1 VRVVQPDGRRT
12 GAQGGQ
18 PDRDAEEQLVQ
29 PGAVG
34 QVVGGECHAVML
46 GHNRSMKTVAV
57 AVLGGL
63 LTLAGIALLVLPGP
77 GFVLVAA
84 GLAVLATRF
93 TWARKPLDYAKDKA
107 EQGVHEVGRSPL
119 RAAGAAIAAAALIV
133 LGVLALAG
141 VDLPFINALS
151 AVVLILSGLF
161 LVGTIVFARRQDK
174 LETERAHRPAGTPQ
188 GGGAHRAARPSS
200 D

>member
-1 VRVVQPDGRRT
+1 
-12 GAQGGQ
+12 
-18 PDRDAEEQLVQ
+18 
-29 PGAVG
+29 
-34 QVVGGECHAVML
+34 
-46 GHNRSMKTVAV
+46 MKTVVV

-63 LTLAGIALLVLPGP
+63 LTLAGIGLLVLPGP

-93 TWARKPLDYAKDKA
+93 SWAKKPLDYARDKA
-107 EQGVHEVGRSPL
+107 EQGIEEVGKSPL
-119 RAAGAAIAAAALIV
+119 RALGAALAALVLVV

-141 VDLPFINALS
+141 VELPFINALS

-161 LVGTIVFARRQDK
+161 LVGTIVVARRQEK
-174 LETERAHRPAGTPQ
+174 AAQAIAHRPAGEPE
-188 GGGAHRAARPSS
+188 GGGAYRAAPSHT

>member
-1 VRVVQPDGRRT
+1 MTGSAAGHVRR
-12 GAQGGQ
+12 
-18 PDRDAEEQLVQ
+18 
-29 PGAVG
+29 
-34 QVVGGECHAVML
+34 
-46 GHNRSMKTVAV
+46 MKTVAI

-93 TWARKPLDYAKDKA
+93 QWARKPLDYAKDKA
-107 EQGVHEVGRSPL
+107 ADGIEEVGKSPW
-119 RAAGAAIAAAALIV
+119 RAAGAVLAALVLVV

-141 VDLPFINALS
+141 VHLPFINALS

-161 LVGTIVFARRQDK
+161 LVGTVIYARRQ
-174 LETERAHRPAGTPQ
+174 EHVHQARAARPAGTP
-188 GGGAHRAARPSS
+188 GTGGAYRL
-200 D
+200 